1 LVQAKESNAM
11 LAKLETYWG
20 RGEATKID
28 ELMASMSADDDADE
42 KALSRRLREDRNPHM
57 TERLEKCLQ
66 SGEKCFMVVGAAHTV
81 GNEGIVKQLQAHGY
95 RVEQAV
101 VETSAKATK

>member
-1 LVQAKESNAM
+1 
-11 LAKLETYWG
+11 
-20 RGEATKID
+20 
-28 ELMASMSADDDADE
+28 
-42 KALSRRLREDRNPHM
+42 M